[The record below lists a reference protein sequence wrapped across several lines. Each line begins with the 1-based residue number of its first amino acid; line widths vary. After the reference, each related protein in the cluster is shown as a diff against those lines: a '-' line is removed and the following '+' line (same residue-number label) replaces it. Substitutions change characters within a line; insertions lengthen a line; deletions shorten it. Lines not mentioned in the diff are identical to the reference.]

1 MTTYIDNVLFSH
13 RNSSNARGDTPAKL
27 LLGKNLR
34 NPVVGFYEVGE
45 KVMYKPTSNHEPKE
59 LTYIIRKGRNTAWLH
74 DNNRTILASDE
85 QIAPLPSSSVVK
97 AEPQPNIGHDVIRD
111 PVTPKTSNAD
121 NLSPVLTEERT
132 TVTNDRPKRI
142 RTQTQKY
149 QAGFA

>member
-1 MTTYIDNVLFSH
+1 MTTYIDKVLFSH
-13 RNSSNARGDTPAKL
+13 GNSSNARGDTPSKL

-45 KVMYKPTSNHEPKE
+45 IVMYKPTSNHEPKE
-59 LTYIIRKGRNTAWLH
+59 LTYIIRKGRNTARLH
-74 DNNRTILASDE
+74 DNNRTILASDG

-97 AEPQPNIGHDVIRD
+97 AEPQPNFGLDAIQD

-121 NLSPVLTEERT
+121 NLSPVLTEEHT
-132 TVTNDRPKRI
+132 AIINDRPKRL